1 MSEFFKK
8 PVKKAES
15 KVETRFYDE
24 LFKRLQDGESD
35 EFKDPESVG
44 NSEFFFL
51 NSLFIKCLNKL
62 IL

>member
-1 MSEFFKK
+1 MKQKLLASFSLSIMSEFFKK
-8 PVKKAES
+8 KPVKKVES

-44 NSEFFFL
+44 NADFS
-51 NSLFIKCLNKL
+51 
-62 IL
+62 